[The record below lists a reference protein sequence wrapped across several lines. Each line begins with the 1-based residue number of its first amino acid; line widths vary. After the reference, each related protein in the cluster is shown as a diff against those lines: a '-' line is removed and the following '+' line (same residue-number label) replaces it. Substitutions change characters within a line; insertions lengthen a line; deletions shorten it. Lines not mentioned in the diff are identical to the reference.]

1 MKKAALI
8 TGISGQDGAYL
19 SQKLIKDGYTVFGVS
34 RDPSPQTNWRL
45 RHLGLIDHPDLR
57 IFKCDLV
64 DRQQTNELISDLKP
78 AEVYNLASH
87 SFVSD
92 SQNFAHQTAM
102 VSGVAVLNLLE
113 AISKNSPSSK
123 FVQAGSSELFGNSD
137 QSPQNEQSR
146 FRPRNVYASA
156 KLFAHSAVLNYR
168 DNLGIFA
175 ANAILYNHES
185 PLRDVQFVTRRISQ
199 AVAQISKSGL
209 HKLEIGNLSAT
220 RDWGYAP
227 QYVTALRQ
235 VLNHPEPDTFVIAT
249 GRATTVRDFV
259 RLAFEVVGFEV
270 VFEGTGKLEKGLD
283 VKTGRELVSINSK
296 FYREAEPVPLLG
308 DPSKASQML
317 GWRAETS
324 VDEIVREMVESDVAR
339 IDSN

>member
-1 MKKAALI
+1 LA
-8 TGISGQDGAYL
+8 
-19 SQKLIKDGYTVFGVS
+19 
-34 RDPSPQTNWRL
+34 DPR
-45 RHLGLIDHPDLR
+45 
-57 IFKCDLV
+57 
-64 DRQQTNELISDLKP
+64 QTNELISDLKP

-92 SQNFAHQTAM
+92 SQNFAYQTAM

-123 FVQAGSSELFGNSD
+123 FVQAGSSELFGNTE

-146 FRPRNVYASA
+146 FRPRNMYASA
-156 KLFAHSAVLNYR
+156 KLFAHSTVLNYR
-168 DNLGIFA
+168 DNLGVFA

-199 AVAQISKSGL
+199 AVAQISKSAL

-227 QYVTALRQ
+227 EYVGALRR
-235 VLNHPEPDTFVIAT
+235 VLNHPEPETFVIAT
-249 GRATTVRDFV
+249 GRATTVREFV

-270 VFEGTGKLEKGLD
+270 VFEGNGKQEKGLD
-283 VKTGRELVSINSK
+283 IKTGQELVSINSQ
-296 FYREAEPVPLLG
+296 FYREAERIPLLG
-308 DPSKASQML
+308 DPSKAAQML
-317 GWRAETS
+317 GWKAETS
-324 VDEIVREMVESDVAR
+324 VEEIVREMVEADVAR
-339 IDSN
+339 VDSN

>member
-1 MKKAALI
+1 
-8 TGISGQDGAYL
+8 
-19 SQKLIKDGYTVFGVS
+19 
-34 RDPSPQTNWRL
+34 
-45 RHLGLIDHPDLR
+45 
-57 IFKCDLV
+57 
-64 DRQQTNELISDLKP
+64 
-78 AEVYNLASH
+78 
-87 SFVSD
+87 
-92 SQNFAHQTAM
+92 M

-113 AISKNSPSSK
+113 AISKHSPSSK
-123 FVQAGSSELFGNSD
+123 FVQAGSSELFGNAE

-156 KLFAHSAVLNYR
+156 KLFAHSTVLNYR
-168 DNLGIFA
+168 DNLGVFA

-199 AVAQISKSGL
+199 AVAQISKSAL

-227 QYVTALRQ
+227 EYVAALRR
-235 VLNHPEPDTFVIAT
+235 VLNHPEPETFVIAT
-249 GRATTVRDFV
+249 GRATTVREFV

-270 VFEGTGKLEKGLD
+270 VFEGNGKQEKGLD
-283 VKTGRELVSINSK
+283 IKTGQELVSINSQ

-317 GWRAETS
+317 GWKAETS
-324 VDEIVREMVESDVAR
+324 VEEIVREMVEADVAR
-339 IDSN
+339 VDSN